1 MTDEYQ
7 VINISTEPSPD
18 QHGIRKAT
26 VETSANRWARLGWET
41 VAVMP
46 SQGPGYADAILIK
59 RKPDPIG
66 IRFENPQTGEIQF
79 LAMPDVSFIY
89 REDGM

>member
-1 MTDEYQ
+1 MNDEYQ

-18 QHGIRKAT
+18 IHGIRKAT

-46 SQGPGYADAILIK
+46 ARGPGYADAILIK

-66 IRFENPQTGEIQF
+66 LEVTDKDGTYF
-79 LAMPDVSFIY
+79 VSMDEVRFIY